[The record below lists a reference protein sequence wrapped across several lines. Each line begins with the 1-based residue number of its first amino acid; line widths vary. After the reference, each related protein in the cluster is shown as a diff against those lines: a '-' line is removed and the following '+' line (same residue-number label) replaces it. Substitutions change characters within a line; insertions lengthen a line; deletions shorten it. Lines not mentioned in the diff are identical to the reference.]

1 MVFTKEKSLED
12 YWRRLITENLSGDSR
27 FTVFES
33 KSLSD
38 LIISRD
44 GDQPVS
50 FFFEF
55 KIYLPQNPSKRMCI
69 TEGFQ
74 QEILR
79 RKSEYFE
86 KYMRWI
92 LCNDIED
99 SNKYLLAENDVMR
112 KSENLRGGRMGEKG
126 EKTVNISP
134 KIFLNEELL
143 SESILLI
150 RIIDFLKS

>member
-12 YWRRLITENLSGDSR
+12 YWRRLITEHLSGDSR

-44 GDQPVS
+44 GYQPVS

-55 KIYLPQNPSKRMCI
+55 KIYLPQNQGKRMCI

-92 LCNDIED
+92 ICNDIED
-99 SNKYLLAENDVMR
+99 SNKYLLAENAVMR
-112 KSENLRGGRMGEKG
+112 KSENLMGGRMGEKG

-134 KIFLNEELL
+134 KIFSNEELL